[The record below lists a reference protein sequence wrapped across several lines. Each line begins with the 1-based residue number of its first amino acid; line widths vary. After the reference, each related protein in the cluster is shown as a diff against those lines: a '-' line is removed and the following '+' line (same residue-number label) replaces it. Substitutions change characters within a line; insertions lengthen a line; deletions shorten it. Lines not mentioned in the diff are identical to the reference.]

1 VPGCLSYAQGGVQP
15 LRVTSRLPLLSPA
28 SGRPPNLPG
37 LHHIPRLLVCLH
49 PGGTLRRPLPAVILR
64 AQGNVAACQSALLEK
79 PAYSL
84 AVVDVRPEPPALS
97 TDL

>member
-1 VPGCLSYAQGGVQP
+1 VVDRQIY
-15 LRVTSRLPLLSPA
+15 PA
-28 SGRPPNLPG
+28 FIKY
-37 LHHIPRLLVCLH
+37 HAFLVCLH

-64 AQGNVAACQSALLEK
+64 TQGNVAACQSALLEK

-84 AVVDVRPEPPALS
+84 AVVDVRPEPPAIS